1 MGGRYLG
8 WGYPPCSPPLSKRQK
23 GGIMA
28 KIMCMG
34 KKNFIGKLL
43 EKGKIN
49 FWKKLGEKSPSIRVG
64 VKEMS
69 PPFTGVVYFYMGV

>member
-8 WGYPPCSPPLSKRQK
+8 WGYPPLPSCLSKRHK
-23 GGIMA
+23 GGIIPRM
-28 KIMCMG
+28 KCMG

-49 FWKKLGEKSPSIRVG
+49 FWKKLGK
-64 VKEMS
+64 
-69 PPFTGVVYFYMGV
+69 

>member
-8 WGYPPCSPPLSKRQK
+8 WGYPPLPSCLSKRHK
-23 GGIMA
+23 GGIIPRM
-28 KIMCMG
+28 KCMG

-64 VKEMS
+64 VK
-69 PPFTGVVYFYMGV
+69 

>member
-1 MGGRYLG
+1 V
-8 WGYPPCSPPLSKRQK
+8 SE

-28 KIMCMG
+28 EIMCMG

-49 FWKKLGEKSPSIRVG
+49 FWKKLGKIAPHLQGWFREGCI
-64 VKEMS
+64 MIL
-69 PPFTGVVYFYMGV
+69 